1 MLTRAR
7 DVVVAIV
14 GLVVFVIT
22 YPLFALAIKL
32 DSRGPVI
39 YTQTR
44 VGLKGK
50 RFTMYKYRS
59 MSHEGHKPYET
70 PKLEPVH
77 FKTFVFT
84 TPTSRLTRVGRF
96 LRSTSLDELPNFWN
110 VLRGEMTLVGP
121 RPEIPEL
128 VEQYPD
134 GVPPA
139 SRREAGDHGAGA
151 GQRPRGPDVR
161 RHDAVR
167 HRVRE
172 HALVRGGSE
181 DPVADADGGGVTPG
195 SAVAGTS
202 MSGLEVG
209 STIQTRSAGMAAPSR
224 LRQRTM
230 PLYRSDFP
238 VATTADRVWAVLTD
252 FACYPEWNPQIT
264 RISGPVELD
273 GAVQMTLTLPGRPGL
288 NLTARL
294 SAVEP
299 PTLLKWNGHVIAP
312 WFFRGERS
320 SPSGHRSRAA
330 SSSRTVKMCAD

>member
-7 DVVVAIV
+7 DIVVSIV
-14 GLVVFVIT
+14 GVMVFAIT

-128 VEQYPD
+128 VEQYP
-134 GVPPA
+134 
-139 SRREAGDHGAGA
+139 EEYH
-151 GQRPRGPDVR
+151 R
-161 RHDAVR
+161 RHDVKPGITGLAQVSGR
-167 HRVRE
+167 
-172 HALVRGGSE
+172 
-181 DPVADADGGGVTPG
+181 ADLSYDDTMRYDIEYVN
-195 SAVAGTS
+195 
-202 MSGLEVG
+202 
-209 STIQTRSAGMAAPSR
+209 TRSFLGDLKILWR
-224 LRQRTM
+224 
-230 PLYRSDFP
+230 
-238 VATTADRVWAVLTD
+238 
-252 FACYPEWNPQIT
+252 
-264 RISGPVELD
+264 
-273 GAVQMTLTLPGRPGL
+273 TLTVVVSRQG
-288 NLTARL
+288 AR
-294 SAVEP
+294 
-299 PTLLKWNGHVIAP
+299 
-312 WFFRGERS
+312 
-320 SPSGHRSRAA
+320 
-330 SSSRTVKMCAD
+330 